1 VGDGLEEG
9 VEEEPAT
16 LAGLTVSDVVLAAGG
31 VVWRQKKNG
40 DVEVLLIHRPK
51 YDDWTLPKGK
61 LDDGESAEEAAVR
74 EVEEETGFRVELGDE
89 LPSTDY
95 HDRYGRPKNVRY
107 WVMRI
112 IDGDFRANKEV
123 DEVRWLPVEKA
134 KDALSYSRDREVL
147 DAFVAR
153 S

>member
-1 VGDGLEEG
+1 MAGVVEEG
-9 VEEEPAT
+9 VQEEPAKV
-16 LAGLTVSDVVLAAGG
+16 AGLKDVVFAAGG
-31 VVWRQKKNG
+31 VPWRRPRSG
-40 DVEVLLIHRPK
+40 PLEVLVVHRPK

-74 EVEEETGFRVELGDE
+74 EVEEETGLQVKLADE

-107 WVMRI
+107 WIMDVTGGEFHPNR
-112 IDGDFRANKEV
+112 EV
-123 DEVRWLPVEKA
+123 DEVRWLPVEDAKA
-134 KDALSYSRDREVL
+134 ALTYPRDRGVL
-147 DAFVAR
+147 AAFAAR

>member
-1 VGDGLEEG
+1 M
-9 VEEEPAT
+9 
-16 LAGLTVSDVVLAAGG
+16 SDVVFAAGG
-31 VVWRQKKNG
+31 VLWRHPKNG
-40 DVEVLLIHRPK
+40 KPEVLLVHRPK

-61 LDDGESAEEAAVR
+61 LDDGEGAEEAALR

-107 WVMRI
+107 WVMDI
-112 IDGDFRANKEV
+112 KDGEFSPNREV
-123 DEVRWLPVEKA
+123 DEVRWLTVDVA
-134 KDALSYSRDREVL
+134 KEALTYARDRAVL
-147 DAFVAR
+147 DAFSAR

>member
-1 VGDGLEEG
+1 VAQG
-9 VEEEPAT
+9 VQEEPAKVV
-16 LAGLTVSDVVLAAGG
+16 GLKQVVRAAGG
-31 VVWRQKKNG
+31 VIWRREANG
-40 DVEVLLIHRPK
+40 DLEVLLIHRPK

-61 LDDGESAEEAAVR
+61 LDDGESDEDAALR
-74 EVEEETGFRVELGDE
+74 EVEEETGFQVALGDE

-95 HDRYGRPKNVRY
+95 HDRYGRPKHVRY
-107 WVMRI
+107 WVMHVT
-112 IDGDFRANKEV
+112 GGGFAPNKEV
-123 DEVRWLPVEKA
+123 DEVRWLPVEEA